1 MTRSITNVS
10 PRRLSPCK
18 DLTRRLTLSSK
29 SRIDYSLISTTR
41 SSRRLRLS
49 NNRPKMMR
57 VSSQKSLSL
66 RNLMKSLK
74 SYNKSW
80 RKLCSGSKTFRLK
93 NKMQK
98 RKWMNYVK
106 STSGSSKKRS
116 NLVFQAP
123 ATTSKKSISE
133 WRQLKLKIL
142 KLSLPKTERKSISK

>member
-1 MTRSITNVS
+1 
-10 PRRLSPCK
+10 
-18 DLTRRLTLSSK
+18 
-29 SRIDYSLISTTR
+29 
-41 SSRRLRLS
+41 
-49 NNRPKMMR
+49 
-57 VSSQKSLSL
+57 
-66 RNLMKSLK
+66 MKSLK
-74 SYNKSW
+74 SFNKSW
-80 RKLCSGSKTFRLK
+80 GKLCSGSKTFRLK